1 MRQLLIY
8 LVICAISA
16 PTQAQVGNDPEAA
29 KILESI
35 ATKVQY
41 YSDVTYHFELN
52 IDLPEQQVISQE
64 GSYLQ
69 KGNHYRLEMPNMISM
84 SDGETQWL
92 IDREA
97 EEVQIHTFLEDDKE
111 NLMNPTN
118 LLSIYNNPQFEYML
132 TGEKVMGGKTI
143 QQIEF
148 KPKDKQSEYAKARMT
163 VDKEKSEII
172 SVEVFGKD
180 GTKYIVNIK
189 EVQPNQEPKADQFV
203 FQENQFPNFHVE
215 DLRID

>member
-1 MRQLLIY
+1 MRQPFIYFLIC
-8 LVICAISA
+8 VFSVT
-16 PTQAQVGNDPEAA
+16 TQAQVGNDPEAA

-35 ATKVQY
+35 AAKVQNY
-41 YSDVTYHFELN
+41 TDVTYHFQLN
-52 IDLPEQQVISQE
+52 IDFPEQEIVTQQ

-118 LLSIYNNPQFEYML
+118 LLSIYNNPRFEYML
-132 TGEKVMGGKTI
+132 TGEKSMGGRAT

-163 VDKEKSEII
+163 VEKATSEII

-180 GTKYIVNIK
+180 GTKYIVDIK
-189 EVQPNQEPKADQFV
+189 QVQPNQEPTVDQFV
-203 FQENQFPNFHVE
+203 FQEKQFPNFHVE

>member
-1 MRQLLIY
+1 M
-8 LVICAISA
+8 
-16 PTQAQVGNDPEAA
+16 AQVGNDPEAA

-35 ATKVQY
+35 AAKVKY

-52 IDLPEQQVISQE
+52 IDLPEQELISQE

-69 KGNHYRLEMPNMISM
+69 KGNHYRLEMPNMISL
-84 SDGETQWL
+84 SNGETQWL

-132 TGEKVMGGKTI
+132 TGEKAMGGRTI

-180 GTKYIVNIK
+180 GTTYIVNIK

-203 FQENQFPNFHVE
+203 FQETQFPNFHIE